1 MTRTLLHR
9 ADAYQAILGA
19 ARGALLARVDALS
32 PAQLLELLEASFP
45 FISIP
50 ELQAGHC
57 RRICMSFDARE
68 EFLLPFRT
76 T

>member
-1 MTRTLLHR
+1 MLQANCAPLHR
-9 ADAYQAILGA
+9 GDAYQAILGA

-50 ELQAGHC
+50 ELQARHC
-57 RRICMSFDARE
+57 RRSTSRCRE
-68 EFLLPFRT
+68 
-76 T
+76 